1 MSLGHD
7 YPRSLSAA
15 TASSPPDRAV
25 RAVILAAGL
34 GRRLG
39 GAAEDAPKILLS
51 FAGRSLL
58 ARHLAMLRAIGVGE
72 VTLGVGHGA
81 ERIEA
86 ELARIGETGV
96 ELVHNP
102 DYREGSIITL
112 ARLGEAMT
120 RGGDILL
127 MDGDVLYDR
136 RMLRRLAESAHANLF
151 LLDRDV
157 EPGEE
162 PMKLA
167 IKDGQPVDFRKTLE
181 KEHDFYGESVGFFR
195 FDATVAGELIEAAE
209 RIIAAGRRGDY
220 MEEAIRDVLLASPP
234 GRIGFEDVTGLPW
247 IEIDFAEDVTRAER
261 DILPRLLA
269 EDR

>member
-1 MSLGHD
+1 M
-7 YPRSLSAA
+7 
-15 TASSPPDRAV
+15 

-39 GAAEDAPKILLS
+39 GAAEGMPKILLS

-58 ARHLAMLRAIGVGE
+58 DRHLTMLRAVGLTE
-72 VTLGVGHGA
+72 VTLGVGYGA
-81 ERIEA
+81 ESIEA
-86 ELARIGETGV
+86 ELARLDKSGV

-102 DYREGSIITL
+102 DYREGSVITL
-112 ARLGEAMT
+112 SRLGKAMT

-136 RMLRRLAESAHANLF
+136 RMLQKLTASPHSNLF

-157 EPGEE
+157 ERGEE

-167 IKDGQPVDFRKTLE
+167 IKDNQPVDFRKTLE
-181 KEHDFYGESVGFFR
+181 REHDYYGESVGFFR
-195 FDATVAGELIEAAE
+195 FDAQVAGELGGAASE
-209 RIIAAGRRGDY
+209 IIAAGRRDVY

-234 GRIGFEDVTGLPW
+234 GRITFEDITGLPW
-247 IEIDFAEDVTRAER
+247 IEIDFAEDVERAER
-261 DILPRLLA
+261 EILPRLLA